1 MAGYHVSFRI
11 SCPKPTADAL
21 AFLGPMK
28 ATAAY
33 NAKRLA
39 VGLEVEAADVVEA
52 LTRGRDLVLDR
63 LPGDVEVAT
72 VTAVDGLLLPPGRLF
87 GRKRN

>member
-1 MAGYHVSFRI
+1 MAGYHVTFRI

-33 NAKRLA
+33 NANRLA
-39 VGLEVEAADVVEA
+39 VGL
-52 LTRGRDLVLDR
+52 
-63 LPGDVEVAT
+63 EVAT
-72 VTAVDGLLLPPGRLF
+72 VTAVDGVLLPPGRLF
-87 GRKRN
+87 RRKRN